1 MASTRESVKKKI
13 ILATISNIE
22 KGGINSVTT
31 RKVAKE
37 AGVNIAS
44 INYYFGSK
52 KELLRSI
59 MGQTLNHFLQDIEII
74 LAQEDLSSYSLFKV
88 FLTFILNG
96 SLQYPNMMKALLNN
110 NLYNAGYSEKF
121 FQQLKPVIVK
131 AENLIMQSSNNKDL
145 RKAKA
150 SLMQMVNT
158 VLTPGITLSIQKKL
172 FGLNL
177 SRQEDLLFYIE
188 ELLQHYIPQIEGD
201 YIKKEESMVD
211 SLLEQI
217 FNSPASAWGT

>member
-1 MASTRESVKKKI
+1 MSTARELVKKQI
-13 ILATISNIE
+13 ILATISSIE
-22 KGGINSVTT
+22 KEGINSVTT

-37 AGVNIAS
+37 AGVNIAA

-52 KELLRSI
+52 EELLRGI
-59 MGQTLNHFLQDIEII
+59 LGKTLKHFLQDTELI
-74 LAQEDLSSYSLFKV
+74 LAHKDLSPYSLFKV
-88 FLTFILNG
+88 FLTFILSG

-121 FQQLKPVIVK
+121 FQQFKLIVVK
-131 AENLIMQSSNNKDL
+131 AENLIMQSSNNRDH
-145 RKAKA
+145 RKARV

-188 ELLQHYIPQIEGD
+188 ELLHHYIPQIKGD
-201 YIKKEESMVD
+201 DIKKEESMVD

-217 FNSPASAWGT
+217 FNSPDSVWET